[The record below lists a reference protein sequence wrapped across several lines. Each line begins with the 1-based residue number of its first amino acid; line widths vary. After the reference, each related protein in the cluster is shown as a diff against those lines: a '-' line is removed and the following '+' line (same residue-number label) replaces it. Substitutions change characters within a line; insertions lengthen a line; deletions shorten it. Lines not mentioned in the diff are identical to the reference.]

1 LTNEV
6 LDTTLQLLIKQITT
20 LYSSSKLEPFYLECF
35 THKARNT
42 KLDES
47 APEVVKK

>member
-1 LTNEV
+1 ME
-6 LDTTLQLLIKQITT
+6 DTTLQLLIKQIST
-20 LYSSSKLEPFYLECF
+20 LYSSPKLEPFYLEYF
-35 THKARNT
+35 TCKAKNT